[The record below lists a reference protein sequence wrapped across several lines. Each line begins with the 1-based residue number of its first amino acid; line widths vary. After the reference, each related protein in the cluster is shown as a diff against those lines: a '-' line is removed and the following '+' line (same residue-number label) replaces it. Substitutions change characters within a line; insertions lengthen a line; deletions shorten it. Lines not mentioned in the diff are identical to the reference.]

1 MKQKKAKP
9 EKIRHDKRERIDRF
23 KTSFFIA
30 PSFIGAAIFFILPFF
45 VVGYYALIDNPISR
59 YCVNDRSGLHR
70 NADGSVDVTLSKDA
84 PEDTT
89 NWLPV
94 SDEKFHLFLRIYK
107 PDWTAL
113 DSFPPPVISVK

>member
-1 MKQKKAKP
+1 MTAYG
-9 EKIRHDKRERIDRF
+9 EDNF
-23 KTSFFIA
+23 
-30 PSFIGAAIFFILPFF
+30 
-45 VVGYYALIDNPISR
+45 LIDNPISR

>member
-1 MKQKKAKP
+1 MTAYG
-9 EKIRHDKRERIDRF
+9 EDNF
-23 KTSFFIA
+23 
-30 PSFIGAAIFFILPFF
+30 
-45 VVGYYALIDNPISR
+45 LIDNPISR

-113 DSFPPPVISVK
+113 DSFPPPVIAVK